1 MRLAHYAV
9 VRGSN
14 EKDRKLQIVGTDTFS
29 ETENVFLGGSGTGLC
44 GDDFVRTN
52 HHHPADQ
59 PDSDGRKHDEVE

>member
-29 ETENVFLGGSGTGLC
+29 T
-44 GDDFVRTN
+44 
-52 HHHPADQ
+52 PAT
-59 PDSDGRKHDEVE
+59 PKP